1 MREVI
6 RENMHRDSKWPSQS
20 VEEHVIQPAAEAAA
34 REIGIASLKEKPCFL
49 PTSYFRKASFSFC
62 MECRCLNRDGKGNKP
77 LPS

>member
-20 VEEHVIQPAAEAAA
+20 VEEHVIQAAAEAAA

-49 PTSYFRKASFSFC
+49 PTISVKLLSLFVWNAAA
-62 MECRCLNRDGKGNKP
+62 
-77 LPS
+77 